1 LPGVG
6 FSMGDRVMIE
16 EKTETQAVSQ
26 SGIQDASAWLRE
38 TVTLRLPRW
47 ALVAAGLAAFVLLLV
62 ALD

>member
-1 LPGVG
+1 M
-6 FSMGDRVMIE
+6 SE
-16 EKTETQAVSQ
+16 EKTEPQAVSRSQ
-26 SGIQDASAWLRE
+26 TQDASAWLRE